1 MHDVFPVE
9 YGQET
14 FYRSGSVARPGLNV
28 FPKDAPSVLKGSQ
41 NRLLVGTIHDVRNS
55 LNRTD
60 SRLGRSFVPR
70 WRCGLMSR
78 RLSRLVARWVGS
90 RVGSGEDT
98 YAVRSGAACHA
109 GAGPPP

>member
-41 NRLLVGTIHDVRNS
+41 DRLLVGTIHDVRYFPQQN
-55 LNRTD
+55 
-60 SRLGRSFVPR
+60 GFKVGEEFSF
-70 WRCGLMSR
+70 
-78 RLSRLVARWVGS
+78 LV
-90 RVGSGEDT
+90 
-98 YAVRSGAACHA
+98 GAAV
-109 GAGPPP
+109 